1 MVGAGREG
9 AAWLPRAAGVARSGD
24 WSYARGMDTPVLHD
38 RLPFVPWM
46 DPATARLPGMRPC
59 GPDDWLRRDE
69 VFAGQM
75 ARRDWLIATRQ
86 PLVHALLPEGR
97 GAAEE
102 LYALTLDRLG
112 RDAGYQVERGS
123 VLRPDGLRVTLD
135 ARFPLVTLGRLV
147 QEDLCLLM
155 PGESGHVLVG
165 AVLCFPASWTLAEK
179 IGRALLGVHRPVA
192 EYPGDLERRVQ
203 RLFDGLRA
211 GQVLERFN
219 AFAYEEA
226 ELHQPRREGE
236 HRPRS
241 RAPGFVRSE
250 RQCLLK
256 LPVSGAVVFS
266 IHTYMAPIASLTAEE
281 RAGLVGDTTEPV
293 RGLR

>member
-1 MVGAGREG
+1 
-9 AAWLPRAAGVARSGD
+9 
-24 WSYARGMDTPVLHD
+24 MDAPFVQD

-59 GPDDWLRRDE
+59 GAEDWLRRDE

-97 GAAEE
+97 AAAAE
-102 LYALTLDRLG
+102 LYALALARIG
-112 RDAGYQVERGS
+112 RDDGYLTEPGAV
-123 VLRPDGLRVTLD
+123 VRPDGVRVVLD
-135 ARFPLVTLGRLV
+135 ARVPLITLGRLV

-155 PGESGHVLVG
+155 PGEGGHVLVG
-165 AVLCFPASWTLAEK
+165 AVLCFPASWTLGEK
-179 IGRALLGVHRPVA
+179 IGRALPGVHRPV
-192 EYPGDLERRVQ
+192 EGYEGDLERRVQ

-236 HRPRS
+236 HRPKS
-241 RAPGFVRSE
+241 GAPGFVRSE
-250 RQCLLK
+250 RQCLMR
-256 LPVSGAVVFS
+256 LPDSGAVLFS
-266 IHTYMAPIASLTAEE
+266 IHTHVAPIGSLTPEE
-281 RAGLVGDTTEPV
+281 RAGLLGPAY
-293 RGLR
+293 